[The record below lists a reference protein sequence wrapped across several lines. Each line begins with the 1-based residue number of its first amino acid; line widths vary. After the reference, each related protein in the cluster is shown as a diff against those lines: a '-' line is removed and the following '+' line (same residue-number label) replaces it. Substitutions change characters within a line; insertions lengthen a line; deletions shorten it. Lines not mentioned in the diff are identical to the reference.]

1 MRRSIRSVVL
11 VSTLVTVSLGSPAC
25 SDDDRDAGRDRDDR
39 STIADGDELY
49 ATRCASCHGADGSG
63 TANVFP
69 ALAGDPLVVA
79 EDPTAAILTVLN
91 GRGGMPRWADE
102 LSDAEIAAI
111 LSYVRTSFGNHASEV
126 TTQEVAR
133 LRAEQGS
140 HPADH

>member
-1 MRRSIRSVVL
+1 MRRSIRPVVIAG
-11 VSTLVTVSLGSPAC
+11 TVVALSLGSLAC
-25 SDDDRDAGRDRDDR
+25 SDDDRDSGGEREDR
-39 STIADGDELY
+39 SAVVDGGELY

-63 TANVFP
+63 TADVFP
-69 ALAGDPLVVA
+69 ALSGDPIVVA

-126 TTQEVAR
+126 TPQEVAR

>member
-1 MRRSIRSVVL
+1 MRRSIRWVVL
-11 VSTLVTVSLGSPAC
+11 GGTVIALSVSSPAC
-25 SDDDRDAGRDRDDR
+25 SGDDRDSRDDRDDR
-39 STIADGDELY
+39 STTVDGDELY

-63 TANVFP
+63 TADVFP
-69 ALAGDPLVVA
+69 ALSGDPIVVA

-111 LSYVRTSFGNHASEV
+111 LSYIRTSFGNDASEV
-126 TTQEVAR
+126 TPAEVAR
-133 LRAEQGS
+133 LREEQGS

>member
-39 STIADGDELY
+39 STTVDGDELY
-49 ATRCASCHGADGSG
+49 TMRCASCHGADGSG
-63 TANVFP
+63 SAEVFP
-69 ALAGDPLVVA
+69 ALAGDPFVVA
-79 EDPTAAILTVLN
+79 EDPTGAILTVLN

-126 TTQEVAR
+126 APQEVAR

>member
-1 MRRSIRSVVL
+1 MRRSIRWVVL
-11 VSTLVTVSLGSPAC
+11 GGTVIALSVSSPAC
-25 SDDDRDAGRDRDDR
+25 SGDDRDSRDDRDDR
-39 STIADGDELY
+39 STTVDGDELY

-111 LSYVRTSFGNHASEV
+111 LGYVRTSFGNHASEV